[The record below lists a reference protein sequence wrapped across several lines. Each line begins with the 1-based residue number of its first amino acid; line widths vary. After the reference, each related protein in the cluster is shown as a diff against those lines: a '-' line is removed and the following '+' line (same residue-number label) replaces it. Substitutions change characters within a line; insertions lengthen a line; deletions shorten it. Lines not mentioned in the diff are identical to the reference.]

1 MATYDVMKHKK
12 RKHAVADAVPKKSK
26 KGRQKNRASAGETPE
41 DVGSSK
47 HSVIPKKERMRDM
60 SRDKVV
66 PKKERK
72 RDRERD
78 EVVPKKERKR
88 DKERDATSVVPK
100 KERRREKERDEASVV
115 PKQERRREKERDEKA
130 SVKREELTA
139 KEENAPIKKEQVSV
153 KEEPSAKEDT
163 ELSLEDKCRR
173 EQQLFE
179 DCENDVLPIMD
190 RIESAFKEEN
200 VPNLKK
206 SLRRMTKCIATIT
219 APFIREYLPQDVIKG
234 IRKEYRGKDD
244 EIFEASKKLWLGIRS
259 IYNNSEL
266 PVSFKPVKR
275 RDRANADAVKTE
287 RPYSPSNSTS
297 VAPAGSEAHAKT
309 SADAIKDASGT
320 HARPTDADRTISK
333 SSSRLPKKS
342 PSSLD
347 EPPPAKPPRKSFS
360 LKGFLGPKPLPPKAP
375 DEGTA
380 TTLPRWIR
388 GARVALP
395 QNADRELALELVGHA
410 VEHRGVDVESVAW

>member
-1 MATYDVMKHKK
+1 M
-12 RKHAVADAVPKKSK
+12 
-26 KGRQKNRASAGETPE
+26 
-41 DVGSSK
+41 GSSK
-47 HSVIPKKERMRDM
+47 HSVIPKKER
-60 SRDKVV
+60 
-66 PKKERK
+66 K
-72 RDRERD
+72 RDVARGK
-78 EVVPKKERKR
+78 VVPKKERKR
-88 DKERDATSVVPK
+88 DKERDEVVPK
-100 KERRREKERDEASVV
+100 KERKREKERDEASVV
-115 PKQERRREKERDEKA
+115 PKQERRREKERDEKP

-190 RIESAFKEEN
+190 LIESAFKEKKR
-200 VPNLKK
+200 PNLKK
-206 SLRRMTKCIATIT
+206 SLRRMTKCSATIT
-219 APFIREYLPQDVIKG
+219 APFIEAYLPQDVIKD
-234 IRKEYRGKDD
+234 IRKKYRGKDD

-259 IYNNSEL
+259 VYKNSEIL
-266 PVSFKPVKR
+266 ESFKPVKR

-395 QNADRELALELVGHA
+395 QNADREFALEFLGHA